1 VLRFFRQIRQKL
13 FPIAIG
19 TDTNFS
25 KYLLYA
31 VGEILL
37 VVIGILIAL
46 QVNNWN
52 EERNRTQ
59 TEIEY
64 LKRLR
69 SDLAN
74 DTAYYHRRIN
84 YSNKVIE
91 DHKKAIMASYT
102 QISNPRDFY
111 QSFKNIEYSSE
122 ALSLRDI
129 TYNEMHNAGQINI
142 IRNDEIKTELM
153 EFYRQVDLV
162 AKHFD
167 EINTTSIEFMK
178 DFLIRSNAYKYWSYG
193 LESMPWTAEMVDAS
207 DDWQW
212 INDPDSESFKSFQL
226 SLSFYSTKQ
235 NIFKGYFEDLE
246 NKSTFIIQEI
256 ENELKNRS
264 IKVPELTIEPVFVLE

>member
-1 VLRFFRQIRQKL
+1 M
-13 FPIAIG
+13 
-19 TDTNFS
+19 
-25 KYLLYA
+25 
-31 VGEILL
+31 
-37 VVIGILIAL
+37 VIGILIAL

-91 DHKKAIMASYT
+91 DHKKAIEASYT

-226 SLSFYSTKQ
+226 SLSFYSSKQ

-256 ENELKNRS
+256 EKELKNRS

>member
-1 VLRFFRQIRQKL
+1 MIHFFRKIRQRL
-13 FPIAIG
+13 LTQNRF
-19 TDTNFS
+19 T
-25 KYLLYA
+25 KYMLYA
-31 VGEILL
+31 IGEILL

-52 EERNRTQ
+52 EKRNRTN

-74 DTAYYHRRIN
+74 DTAYYHRRIK
-84 YSNKVIE
+84 YSNKVIA
-91 DHKKAIMASYT
+91 DHKEAIKATYT

-111 QSFKNIEYSSE
+111 QSLNKIEYSSE

-129 TYNEMHNAGQINI
+129 TYKEMHNAGQINI
-142 IRNDEIKTELM
+142 IRNDKIKTELM

-167 EINTTSIEFMK
+167 EINATSIELMK
-178 DFLIRSNAYKYWSYG
+178 DFLIQSNSYKFWSYG
-193 LESMPWTAEMVDAS
+193 LDSMPWTIEMVDAS
-207 DDWQW
+207 DDWKW
-212 INDPDSESFKSFQL
+212 INDPNSESFKSFQL
-226 SLSFYSTKQ
+226 SLGFYSRKQ

-246 NKSTFIIQEI
+246 NKSTFLIKEI
-256 ENELKNRS
+256 ENELINRS
-264 IKVPELTIEPVFVLE
+264 IKVPELSIEPVFVLE